1 MTGPRALLAAIVLL
15 LTFPTNAARKVSVS
29 EQAGA
34 TVLCYHIV
42 EGPRDPRMEISRDT
56 FRQQMRY
63 LEMTGYNVIPLRHLQ
78 EFVVGKRASL
88 PKNSVVITIDDGW
101 RSTYTE
107 VFPELKRRKW
117 PFTVFVYPNI
127 IGKTANAMTWDQIR
141 EMAKAGV
148 DIQSHTFSHAFLSRG
163 RNRSKSEA
171 AYTEWLQRELVKSK
185 EVLEKETG
193 KKVQFLAYPY
203 GDYDQNVAEHA
214 GKAGYSAALTCNFGK
229 VTKGS
234 DPLLMRRVVID
245 KKMDFA
251 TFRRFLGAE
260 RMVLAEVTP
269 TPGKTVEGI
278 VSTISAKIPN
288 FKDVD
293 PKSVGMAVLSL
304 GDVLPY
310 SYDANTGEIAVV
322 VRDALNSVKARS
334 HRALVWATD
343 RKTGKRF
350 EASWI
355 FKLPDPDAPPP
366 AAAPEEALP
375 AVTASTSAPPPVV
388 VGGGGKR
395 K

>member
-1 MTGPRALLAAIVLL
+1 MTGPRALLAAFVLIFTL
-15 LTFPTNAARKVSVS
+15 PTIAAKRVPPA
-29 EQAGA
+29 EPAGA

-63 LEMTGYNVIPLRHLQ
+63 LEMTGYNVIPLRHLH
-78 EFVVGKRASL
+78 EFVIGKRASL
-88 PKNSVVITIDDGW
+88 PKNAIVITIDDGW
-101 RSTYTE
+101 RSTFTE
-107 VFPELKRRKW
+107 VFPEMQRRKW
-117 PFTVFVYPNI
+117 PFTVFIYPNI
-127 IGKTANAMTWDQIR
+127 IGKTSNAMTWDQIR
-141 EMAKAGV
+141 KMAKAGV
-148 DIQSHTFSHAFLSRG
+148 DVQSHSFSHGFLSRG
-163 RNRSKSEA
+163 RQRSRSEA
-171 AYTEWLQRELVKSK
+171 EYAEWLQRELVKSK

-203 GDYDQNVAEHA
+203 GDYDQNVAERA
-214 GKAGYSAALTCNFGK
+214 GKAGYAAALTCNFGK

-260 RMVLAEVTP
+260 RMLLADVTP
-269 TPGKTVEGI
+269 TPGKLADPGVTI
-278 VSTISAKIPN
+278 VSAKIPN

-293 PKSVGMAVLSL
+293 PKSVGMALLSL
-304 GDVLPY
+304 GQVLPY
-310 SYDANTGEIAVV
+310 SYDANTGSISVV
-322 VRDALNSVKARS
+322 VRDTLAAVKASS

-343 RKTGKRF
+343 RKTGRRI

-355 FKLPDPDAPPP
+355 FKFPDPNAPPP
-366 AAAPEEALP
+366 APPQEALP
-375 AVTASTSAPPPVV
+375 AVTASTTPPSPVV

-395 K
+395 R